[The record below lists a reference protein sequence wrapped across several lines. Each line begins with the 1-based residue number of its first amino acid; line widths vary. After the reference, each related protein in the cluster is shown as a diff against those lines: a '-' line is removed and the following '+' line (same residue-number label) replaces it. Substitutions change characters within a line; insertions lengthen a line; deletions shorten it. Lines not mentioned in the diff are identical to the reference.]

1 MVDVAAAG
9 LVLTGEDKEIVDM
22 VHDFVMKEV
31 RPKAAEHDISGE
43 LDWDAYNKAFEM
55 GLICADLP
63 AEYGGQGLSNVT
75 AAWIREELMYG
86 DAGFGLTCGTNNLG
100 IKPVLLAGTEEQK
113 KWCVDILTSDRPG
126 RDPRWPQKR
135 SGFAAFAL
143 TEPDAGSDAG
153 ACKTLAQKVL
163 DGDGSVKEYILNGRK
178 CFITNACYADFMCV
192 VASVDRSL
200 GYKGLTM
207 FLVDAHL
214 PGVSIGKHEDKT
226 WGKINGD
233 KDVPYVEEMLVNAK
247 FKAGNVKKLVNQQAT
262 KAAIVSAFKSLAS
275 QSKRGDMVYV
285 HFSGHGQQ
293 MKDVH
298 NDEKDG
304 LDECWI
310 PYDAYRK
317 PCEKDKGE
325 KHLTDD
331 EVNYYLNA
339 IRDKIGDSGKM
350 LVVIDACHSGDATR
364 GDEDEVVRGVEDIFE
379 AIKTF
384 IWGASTDKGKTDV
397 NPNAQVNKERWIT
410 ISACKSD
417 QVNIEMKS
425 PAVGKLTYAIYNKVK
440 ESTGNDNDDFF
451 RRIRMFVNS
460 NTGSRPQ
467 YPVMTGETDR
477 FRTGIIQ

>member
-1 MVDVAAAG
+1 MIKYIGHYITIVFIYIMLTVSTAVSAQTRRA
-9 LVLTGEDKEIVDM
+9 LVIGIGQQEDK
-22 VHDFVMKEV
+22 
-31 RPKAAEHDISGE
+31 A
-43 LDWDAYNKAFEM
+43 
-55 GLICADLP
+55 
-63 AEYGGQGLSNVT
+63 
-75 AAWIREELMYG
+75 
-86 DAGFGLTCGTNNLG
+86 
-100 IKPVLLAGTEEQK
+100 
-113 KWCVDILTSDRPG
+113 
-126 RDPRWPQKR
+126 
-135 SGFAAFAL
+135 
-143 TEPDAGSDAG
+143 
-153 ACKTLAQKVL
+153 
-163 DGDGSVKEYILNGRK
+163 
-178 CFITNACYADFMCV
+178 
-192 VASVDRSL
+192 
-200 GYKGLTM
+200 
-207 FLVDAHL
+207 
-214 PGVSIGKHEDKT
+214 

-233 KDVPYVEEMLVNAK
+233 RDVPFVEEMLTNAK
-247 FKAGNVKKLVNQQAT
+247 FKTGNVKKLVNQQAT

-379 AIKTF
+379 AIKSF
-384 IWGASTDKGKTDV
+384 IWGTAREHNKKNVV
-397 NPNAQVNKERWIT
+397 NPNAKENKERWIT

-417 QVNIEMKS
+417 QVNFEMKS
-425 PAVGKLTYAIYNKVK
+425 PAVGKLTYALYKKVK
-440 ESTGNDNDDFF
+440 EASRSDNGDFF
-451 RRIRMFVNS
+451 RKVRMFVNS

-467 YPVMTGETDR
+467 YPEMTGETDR
-477 FRTGIIQ
+477 YRITDIIR